1 MKNFA
6 WNGYIGKLSDFPE
19 LTSQWEIDMVNE
31 IKEQIPKGGIR
42 KMLEVGCSNGRWVRW
57 FCQEYGCEGYGIDN
71 RAEGFKKKDVNFIL
85 GDAFKLPFADN
96 SFDIVFSKGFI
107 EHFKKPQDFML
118 LKENVRVTRNNG
130 YVICEVPNLAV
141 SLEYLYVKYFYDFK
155 QGYKHYVKTH
165 RQLMRYF
172 KKLNLQ
178 IISSKF
184 FGWFFERFNIPQLFK
199 CCFTSQELMVICA
212 KHTRA

>member
-1 MKNFA
+1 M
-6 WNGYIGKLSDFPE
+6 I
-19 LTSQWEIDMVNE
+19 NE
-31 IKEQIPKGGIR
+31 IKDQIPKGGIR
-42 KMLEVGCSNGRWVRW
+42 KMLEVGCSNGRWIRW

-85 GDAFKLPFADN
+85 GDAFKLPFTDN

-118 LKENVRVTRNNG
+118 LKEHVRVLKNKG
-130 YVICEVPNLAV
+130 YLICEVPNLAV

-155 QGYKHYVKTH
+155 QGYKHYIKTH
-165 RQLMRYF
+165 RQIMSYF

-184 FGWFFERFNIPQLFK
+184 FGGSLKGSMSRNCLTVVLLHKSIW
-199 CCFTSQELMVICA
+199 
-212 KHTRA
+212 